1 MGIKTFIVVIKEKM
15 NDHPI
20 KTSYTGDCTEKDVIN
35 FYGLRENNVEWFSIK
50 EVSDDTE
57 RV

>member
-1 MGIKTFIVVIKEKM
+1 M

-50 EVSDDTE
+50 DVSDDTK